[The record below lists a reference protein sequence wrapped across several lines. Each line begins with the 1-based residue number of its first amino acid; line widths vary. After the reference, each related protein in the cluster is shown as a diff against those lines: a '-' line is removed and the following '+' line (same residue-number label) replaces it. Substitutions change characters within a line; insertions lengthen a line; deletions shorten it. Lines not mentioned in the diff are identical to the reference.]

1 MKNKIILG
9 VTDLSF
15 HRVTASIISH
25 ILTNMGFDVERIY
38 SPHQENFEKLKSGD
52 IDMLASA
59 WLPSS
64 HGIYKSDVEEKV
76 ELLELGLHYKPYL
89 LASTTRA

>member
-38 SPHQENFEKLKSGD
+38 SPHQENFE
-52 IDMLASA
+52 
-59 WLPSS
+59 
-64 HGIYKSDVEEKV
+64 
-76 ELLELGLHYKPYL
+76 
-89 LASTTRA
+89 